1 MGAWS
6 EGDADHVAA
15 RVDAEDLGGDSA
27 RNGDVNGGK
36 GAPLLPPVDV
46 EAGDLR
52 TSSTVHP
59 EFIDAHLKG
68 LLVEKHVAC
77 GAMPHPPELRVDL
90 NRRIISVRAKGTE
103 NRPA

>member
-36 GAPLLPPVDV
+36 GAPLLPPVAWKR
-46 EAGDLR
+46 ETYEPRRRYTQNL
-52 TSSTVHP
+52 S
-59 EFIDAHLKG
+59 
-68 LLVEKHVAC
+68 
-77 GAMPHPPELRVDL
+77 MP
-90 NRRIISVRAKGTE
+90 T
-103 NRPA
+103 